1 MTAGTYYFAYCGQ
14 VSHQCEAII
23 HFLKGCEML
32 AMLGDRDITT
42 DHILQVIEE
51 ANNVLDNK
59 LTKGINEVQ
68 LRVSKSTR
76 GPALPALLRRQTLE
90 FAP

>member
-1 MTAGTYYFAYCGQ
+1 
-14 VSHQCEAII
+14 
-23 HFLKGCEML
+23 ML

-42 DHILQVIEE
+42 EHILQVVEE

-59 LTKGINEVQ
+59 LTKGIDEVQ
-68 LRVSKSTR
+68 LRGFKVYA
-76 GPALPALLRRQTLE
+76 GPVLPALLRRQTLE